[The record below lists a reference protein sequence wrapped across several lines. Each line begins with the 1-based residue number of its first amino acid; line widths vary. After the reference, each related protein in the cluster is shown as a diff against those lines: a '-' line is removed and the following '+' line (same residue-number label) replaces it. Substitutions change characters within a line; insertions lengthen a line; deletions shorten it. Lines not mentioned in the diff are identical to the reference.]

1 MRETALV
8 TILMKGGVRHSTA
21 VFVERLLDDR
31 GGRGVGGDWLAGIIE
46 RLIAFETHQL
56 AERLDQAETVCELA
70 GWYKPTGKEDKSQLR
85 FE

>member
-1 MRETALV
+1 
-8 TILMKGGVRHSTA
+8 MKGGVRHSTA

-31 GGRGVGGDWLAGIIE
+31 GGRGVCGDWLAGIIG
-46 RLIAFETHQL
+46 RLIADDNRQL

-70 GWYKPTGKEDKSQLR
+70 GWYKPAGKEDGKQLR